1 MCGVAG
7 FVDNRCA
14 HSAENWARTAAA
26 MAAPLRHRGP
36 DDAGVWTD
44 PAAGVALA
52 HRRLA
57 VLDLSPAGHQP
68 MTSSCGRYVLT
79 YNGEIYNHA
88 ELRDEL
94 SASRRT
100 FRGHSD
106 TEVLVEACA
115 AWGVEATLRKLIGM
129 FAFAVWDR
137 AARTLTLARDR
148 LGLKPL
154 FWGRFGELF
163 LFASE
168 IKGLRAHPGWTPEIE
183 LESLCAYMRWGH
195 VAAPYCIYR
204 GLHKLVPGEFLVL
217 APGGE
222 PKVSS
227 YWEPARV
234 VAAAQSDRLQIGETE
249 ALEGLESLLGD
260 AVARRMVADVPLG
273 AFLSGG
279 IDSSLIVA
287 LMQARSSR
295 PVNTFS
301 IGFQEKRYDESAHAR
316 AVAQHLGTAHSEMVV
331 SSDDAVALVPE
342 LPYWFDEPLA
352 IRSQIPVMM
361 LCRLARRE
369 VTVALSGDGGDELF
383 GGYPSYYIVRAVH
396 RATAGLSPTARRL
409 LAGTVDG
416 LVAGITALHGIVPAA
431 RRPELLANRVRQ
443 VTDVVRAGGGISELY
458 AQLYSTTWGPLPL
471 IGAADEH
478 PMRWRAPGHQDI
490 VTDPIDR
497 MGYFALLG
505 TLSDGTLAK
514 LDRAS
519 MAYSLEARVPF
530 LDHRVVE
537 YAWRLPPA
545 LKYCNQAGSKHLLRR
560 LLYRHVPP
568 ELVDR
573 PKMGFS
579 SPLPVWLRGP
589 LREWADELLNERRL
603 KEEGIFEPT
612 AVRECWN
619 QHLAVA
625 SDHWQL
631 LWNVLMFRQ
640 WRSYWESDHDRQ
652 HRQSSPDVALRLARQ
667 PTWAPWPAVSPAERA
682 RSARPAGPEGA
693 HCPAGRDRPQ
703 DRVRRSGEVA
713 VREPASSL
721 AGSGRQGG

>member
-1 MCGVAG
+1 MCAIAG
-7 FVDNRCA
+7 FLDKRCA
-14 HSAENWARTAAA
+14 YSAEDWAHTAAA

-57 VLDLSPAGHQP
+57 ILDLSPAGHQP
-68 MTSSCGRYVLT
+68 MTSSCGRLVVT
-79 YNGEIYNHA
+79 YNGEIYNHP

-94 SASRRT
+94 SASGRK

-106 TEVLVEACA
+106 TEVLAEACA
-115 AWGVEATLRKLIGM
+115 AWGVEATLGKLIGM

-148 LGLKPL
+148 IGLKPL

-168 IKGLRAHPGWTPEIE
+168 IKGLRAHAGWRPEIDR
-183 LESLCAYMRWGH
+183 ESLCAYMRWGH
-195 VAAPYCIYR
+195 VPAPYCIYR
-204 GLHKLVPGEFLVL
+204 GLHKLMPGEFLVL

-222 PKVSS
+222 PRVSS
-227 YWEPARV
+227 YWDPAQV

-249 ALEGLESLLGD
+249 ALDGLDSLLGD

-287 LMQARSSR
+287 LMQAHSSR
-295 PVNTFS
+295 PVNTFA
-301 IGFQEKRYDESAHAR
+301 IGFEEKRYDETAHAR
-316 AVAQHLGTAHSEMVV
+316 AVAKHLGTVHSEVVV
-331 SSDDAVALVPE
+331 SSDDALALVPE

-361 LCRLARRE
+361 LCRLASRE

-383 GGYPSYYIVRAVH
+383 GGYPGYHIVRAVH
-396 RATAGLSPTARRL
+396 RATAGLSPTLRRL
-409 LAGTVDG
+409 AAGTVDG
-416 LVAGITALHGIVPAA
+416 LVAGGTALHGIIPAA
-431 RRPELLANRVRQ
+431 RRPGLPANRVKQ
-443 VTDVVRAGGGISELY
+443 ITAVVRAGGGISELY
-458 AQLYSTTWGPLPL
+458 AQLYIAAAAPPPLM
-471 IGAADEH
+471 GVADEH
-478 PMRWRAPGHQDI
+478 PRRWQAPQHRDV

-505 TLSDGTLAK
+505 TLVDGTLAK
-514 LDRAS
+514 MDRAG
-519 MAYSLEARVPF
+519 MAHSLEVRVPF

-560 LLYRHVPP
+560 LLYRRVPP

-573 PKMGFS
+573 PKKGFS
-579 SPLPVWLRGP
+579 SPLPVWLRGS
-589 LREWADELLNERRL
+589 LREWAEELLDERQL

-612 AVRECWN
+612 AVREYWN
-619 QHLAVA
+619 QHLAA
-625 SDHWQL
+625 TSDYWQL

-640 WRSYWESDHDRQ
+640 WRSYWEADHEPSIISR
-652 HRQSSPDVALRLARQ
+652 SSRDVGSLLARDT
-667 PTWAPWPAVSPAERA
+667 PV
-682 RSARPAGPEGA
+682 
-693 HCPAGRDRPQ
+693 
-703 DRVRRSGEVA
+703 
-713 VREPASSL
+713 
-721 AGSGRQGG
+721 

>member
-1 MCGVAG
+1 MCGIAG
-7 FVDNRCA
+7 FVDNRGANSAEHCA
-14 HSAENWARTAAA
+14 HTVAA

-36 DDAGVWTD
+36 DDTGVWTD

-57 VLDLSPAGHQP
+57 ILDLSPAGHQP
-68 MTSSCGRYVLT
+68 MTSSCGRWVLS

-94 SASRRT
+94 AASGRT

-115 AWGVEATLRKLIGM
+115 AWGVEATLRKLTGM

-148 LGLKPL
+148 IGIKPL
-154 FWGRFGELF
+154 FWGRYGELF

-168 IKGLRAHPGWTPEIE
+168 IKGLRAHPGWRPEIDR
-183 LESLCAYMRWGH
+183 ESLCAYMRWGH
-195 VAAPYCIYR
+195 VPAPYGIYR
-204 GLHKLVPGEFLVL
+204 GLHKLMPGEFLVL

-222 PKVSS
+222 PRVAS
-227 YWEPARV
+227 YWDPAQV
-234 VAAAQSDRLQIGETE
+234 VAAAQSDPLQIGEAE
-249 ALEGLESLLGD
+249 ALEGLDSLLGD
-260 AVARRMVADVPLG
+260 AIARRMVADVPLG

-279 IDSSLIVA
+279 IDSSLVVA
-287 LMQARSSR
+287 LMQAHSSR
-295 PVNTFS
+295 PVNTFT
-301 IGFQEKRYDESAHAR
+301 IGFQEKRYDESAYAR
-316 AVAQHLGTAHSEMVV
+316 AVAKHLGTAHSEVMV
-331 SSDDAVALVPE
+331 SSEDAIALVPE

-361 LCRLARRE
+361 LCRLARRD

-383 GGYPSYYIVRAVH
+383 GGYPGYYIVRAVH
-396 RATAGLSPTARRL
+396 RATAGLSPMSRRL
-409 LAGTVDG
+409 VAGTVDG
-416 LVAGITALHGIVPAA
+416 LVAGATALHDIMPAA
-431 RRPELLANRVRQ
+431 CRPELFANRVKQ
-443 VTDVVRAGGGISELY
+443 ATAVVRAGGGISELY
-458 AQLYSTTWGPLPL
+458 AQLYSTMAGPLPL

-478 PMRWRAPGHQDI
+478 PMRWQAPQHRNI
-490 VTDPIDR
+490 VSDVIDR

-505 TLSDGTLAK
+505 TLVDGTLAK
-514 LDRAS
+514 VDRAS
-519 MAYSLEARVPF
+519 MAYSLEVRVPF

-545 LKYCNQAGSKHLLRR
+545 LKYSKQAGSKHLLRH

-573 PKMGFS
+573 PKKGFS

-589 LREWADELLNERRL
+589 LRDWADELLNEQQL
-603 KEEGIFEPT
+603 KEEGLFDAA
-612 AVRECWN
+612 AVRACWN
-619 QHLAVA
+619 QHVA
-625 SDHWQL
+625 GTCDYWQL

-640 WRSYWESDHDRQ
+640 WRSYWESDHVSQ
-652 HRQSSPDVALRLARQ
+652 HSRSSPEVGPLLARH
-667 PTWAPWPAVSPAERA
+667 AP
-682 RSARPAGPEGA
+682 G
-693 HCPAGRDRPQ
+693 PAGRL
-703 DRVRRSGEVA
+703 VA
-713 VREPASSL
+713 P
-721 AGSGRQGG
+721 